1 VPYWNWVIPRTYAAS
16 IAELE
21 REGHPIY
28 HELIKLQ
35 DSEHGTL
42 PYTFE
47 IFPDVFLMR
56 IHRHRIIYERMAPE
70 KQLLLTSIERMG

>member
-1 VPYWNWVIPRTYAAS
+1 MPYWNWVIPRLHAAY

-28 HELIKLQ
+28 AELLRLEQ
-35 DSEHGTL
+35 SESARL

-47 IFPDVFLMR
+47 VFPDVFLMR
-56 IHRHRIIYERMAPE
+56 IHRYRIIYERMLPE
-70 KQLLLTSIERMG
+70 KQLVLTSIERMG